1 MKKTIAVVLIAGW
14 SAWAVADDAKVQYN
28 QLPQPVQKTLDASK
42 GTHPVKEIERTTKDG
57 KTVYEV
63 ELERTGFNK
72 KLVIAEDG
80 SLVQD
85 TKGTLLGGE
94 RTTYDGGLAPDG
106 AILPRIQTMKLSEV
120 PEVVQNTINQH
131 AAGRKIAD
139 IDKETWNGR
148 TVYEVE
154 FAQAGRNAQIHVAE
168 DGSMVTKDQ
177 KPATGT
183 DTAQPQAGRSLF
195 GVYLGTQ
202 LEDTPAAVQQTI
214 QREGKGLEIA
224 DIDLERR
231 TGSPVYEVEFKRPG
245 GNFEL
250 HIAANGSVVKDSR
263 RNDAVGGTVDA
274 PDRTQTGSS
283 SDVSRP
289 DSVNRP

>member
-1 MKKTIAVVLIAGW
+1 MKKTIAIALIAGW
-14 SAWAVADDAKVQYN
+14 SAWAVADDNKVQYN

-42 GTHPVKEIERTTKDG
+42 GTDPVKEIERHMRDG

-80 SLVQD
+80 SLVRD
-85 TKGTLLGGE
+85 GTKGLLGGHRNE
-94 RTTYDGGLAPDG
+94 HDSALSHDGG
-106 AILPRIQTMKLSEV
+106 ILPRMQTLKLTDV
-120 PEVVQNTINQH
+120 PQVVQNTINQQ
-131 AAGRKIAD
+131 AAGRKVAD
-139 IDKETWNGR
+139 IDKETWHGR

-154 FAQAGRNAQIHVAE
+154 FAQAGRNAQIYVAE

-177 KPATGT
+177 KSTTAA
-183 DTAQPQAGRSLF
+183 DTAEPRAGHGLF

-202 LEDTPAAVQQTI
+202 FEDTPAPVQQTI

-250 HIAANGSVVKDSR
+250 HIAANGTVLKDSR
-263 RNDAVGGTVDA
+263 KPDAVGGTVDN
-274 PDRTQTGSS
+274 PERPQTGSA

-289 DSVNRP
+289 DRVNRP